1 MGGSKIETQI
11 RELNEY
17 TDEVTKQMLQH
28 SVEKK
33 RKYET
38 LKARSYYMKLVAL
51 FLLAIFL
58 VYVYRTLILP
68 YSYSTALMIRIF
80 LDESIYF
87 IFVFIIGGLYGGI
100 RYVDKKKD
108 EAEDKYHAIRREIV
122 DKSKD
127 LWKEPEQWRER
138 QHVFEMMKKE
148 FDVNLYHESK

>member
-1 MGGSKIETQI
+1 MGGSKIEKQI

-68 YSYSTALMIRIF
+68 YSYSTELMIRIF